1 MKNGGVSSIYDSS
14 QILHKAGSR
23 KGKTKKQIAKREEG
37 IKNYEVNKKNKKK
50 KKAKTAKSNQVKIQE
65 LTKGLESLKI
75 VVKEIVKQTGIK
87 FK

>member
-14 QILHKAGSR
+14 EILLKAGSR
-23 KGKTKKQIAKREEG
+23 RGKTKKQIAKREEG

-65 LTKGLESLKI
+65 LTKEVKLLKI

-87 FK
+87 F